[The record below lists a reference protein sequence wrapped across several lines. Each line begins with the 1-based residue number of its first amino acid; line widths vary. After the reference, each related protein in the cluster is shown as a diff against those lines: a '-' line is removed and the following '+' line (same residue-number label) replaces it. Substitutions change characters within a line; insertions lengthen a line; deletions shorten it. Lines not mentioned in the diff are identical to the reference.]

1 MANASSINIVG
12 FVDSI
17 KASGYYYYVHDIE
30 LRRLI
35 NDIELDNPDDA
46 YIPTSRLIVE
56 KLGWFYRLQSIWTII
71 GTDITDVQ
79 ATIDSIIGGEPNGS
93 GE

>member
-1 MANASSINIVG
+1 MSVPIIDRIQFTNET
-12 FVDSI
+12 
-17 KASGYYYYVHDIE
+17 YYI
-30 LRRLI
+30 R
-35 NDIELDNPDDA
+35 DN
-46 YIPTSRLIVE
+46 SVS
-56 KLGWFYRLQSIWTII
+56 WFSKLQSIWTII